1 MADLPPILFL
11 HGLAT
16 SGSRTWGDNGWIDL
30 VGEAKRESL
39 VIDLPG
45 HGENYTQSEYATF
58 EKSIL
63 FVEKNI
69 HTAPID
75 GIGFSLGAR
84 MLLTIASRQP
94 KVFRKLVLSGV
105 GKNLFSSDSQ
115 RYKSI
120 RKGISGTPDP
130 DDPESRYFHQLAESS
145 DINRVA
151 LKALISSPMPQIEK
165 ESIAKI
171 ECPVLVVLGENDFAQ
186 PATELVEALPDATY
200 LELKRVDHFSTP
212 KNFTFIES
220 ALRFLNA
227 EPKW

>member
-30 VGEAKRESL
+30 VDEAKRESL

-45 HGENYTQSEYATF
+45 HGENYANSEHATF
-58 EKSIL
+58 EKSIS
-63 FVEKNI
+63 FVEENI
-69 HTAPID
+69 HDTPID

-94 KVFRKLVLSGV
+94 KIFRKLVLSGV
-105 GKNLFSSDSQ
+105 GESLFSLDSN

-120 RKGISGTPDP
+120 HKGISGTPDP
-130 DDPESRYFHQLAESS
+130 EDPESRYFHQLAESS

-151 LKALISSPMPQIEK
+151 LKALIASPMTQIDK

-186 PATELVEALPDATY
+186 PATELIEALPDATY

-212 KNFTFIES
+212 KNFNFIES